1 MSAVEDLTEV
11 ATRAARA
18 EAAGRSA
25 KWNDREALAK
35 SASRL
40 TEGLREDREL
50 LRRPPAI
57 AVGTSA
63 VWARR
68 TEALVADAEPP
79 DLAAPVTDAATLD
92 RIAADRE
99 ADAVAAV
106 NAARIAL
113 TQAHLAVLQARLAAI
128 DAGDSE
134 ATAATIRGYQRLA
147 KENPIAG
154 HGHALAAG
162 TRDELVH
169 IVRDKPRDIAFRLTV
184 SLGFGLGYLLF
195 LRVFLWDTTQH
206 ELPFLALFAF
216 SGLAGSAVC
225 TNALSVDAA
234 RVRSLLAGGGRL
246 WHIIVTKNLALGCIV
261 FVLGTTLNLLLFGR
275 TETST
280 TFIKATGFL
289 ITMMLL
295 WFGVGNVLA
304 VISPLRAVPLP
315 DRRHDGTLIPFLFS
329 FVVSYG
335 IGYLVNL
342 MLYWRVWAK
351 ETLLERFGSPW
362 IPTLLIVVSAL
373 LTYALLTVL
382 AVMLA
387 DQPRSRRLL
396 TREMIDY
403 RAAKATAAETPTADR

>member
-11 ATRAARA
+11 ATRASRA

-25 KWNDREALAK
+25 KWNDRDALEKAV
-35 SASRL
+35 RNL
-40 TEGLREDREL
+40 TDGLREDREL
-50 LRRPPAI
+50 LGRPPVT
-57 AVGTSA
+57 AVGPSA

-79 DLAAPVTDAATLD
+79 NLAEPVADPLVLNRVAG
-92 RIAADRE
+92 DRE

-113 TQAHLAVLQARLAAI
+113 TQAHLAVLQARLAAL

-134 ATAATIRGYQRLA
+134 ATAATIRGYQQLA
-147 KENPIAG
+147 STHPVAG
-154 HGHALAAG
+154 HVQALAAG
-162 TRDELVH
+162 ARDELVH
-169 IVRDKPRDIAFRLTV
+169 IGRDKPRDIAFRLTV

-234 RVRSLLAGGGRL
+234 RVRGILTSGGRL
-246 WHIIVTKNLALGCIV
+246 WHIMVTKNLALGCIV
-261 FVLGTTLNLLLFGR
+261 FILGTTLNLVLFGR
-275 TETST
+275 SETSA

-295 WFGVGNVLA
+295 WFGVGNVLS

-315 DRRHDGTLIPFLFS
+315 DRRHDGTLIRFLLS
-329 FVVSYG
+329 FVVAYG
-335 IGYLVNL
+335 LGYLVNL

-362 IPTLLIVVSAL
+362 LPTLLTVGSAL
-373 LTYALLTVL
+373 LSYVLLTVL
-382 AVMLA
+382 ALMLA
-387 DQPRSRRLL
+387 EQPRSRRQLN
-396 TREMIDY
+396 REMIDY
-403 RAAKATAAETPTADR
+403 RAAKAAAAKT